1 MANSIMSVGVSGLQA
16 AQVALLTTSHNIS
29 NATTPGY
36 NRQQAIQS
44 TNTPLAHGNGFIGR
58 GVQVSTVQRIYSQY
72 LVNQSL
78 QAQTQSSQLDSHY
91 NEIKQ
96 IDNLLADTTSGLT
109 PVLHNFFNAVQDM
122 ASNPTSIPSRQAVL
136 SNAEALVSRF
146 QQMDQRLSEMREGVN
161 SQITSSVAE
170 INSLAQQIAGLNT
183 NIQAVEASANGQP
196 ANDLLD
202 QRDALIRNL
211 SQLTNVDVVRQNNGH
226 YNVFIG
232 NGQSLVV
239 GSSAMTLKAVAA
251 SPGDPQRLTVAMDLN
266 GSEVSLP
273 ERQLQGGSLGGLLAF
288 RSETLDSVQAGF
300 NELARGF
307 AQSFSEQH
315 RLGQDLQGEMGG
327 DFFEVT
333 DPSHAAGSIRVA
345 ISDPTEIAAAVPIR
359 TEGDVGNTGSAKI
372 SAGSVTAPANLTGH
386 KYEIVFDIAGG
397 ITTYDITDLTIGPV
411 SAGNA
416 FTSGQ
421 SISFDGLQFEITGN
435 PADGDKFVISPNT
448 SGVADNR
455 NALLL
460 AELQTKNTLQGGTA
474 SYQSA
479 YASLVSQVGNK
490 TRELE
495 VTSKAQESMLNQT
508 DQALQ
513 SLSGVNLEEEA
524 ANLLRYQQMFQ
535 ASSKVIEIGNSL
547 FDSLL
552 RI

>member
-196 ANDLLD
+196 VNDLRD
-202 QRDALIRNL
+202 QRDALIRDL
-211 SQLTNVDVVRQNNGH
+211 SKLANVDVVRQNNGH

-239 GSSAMTLKAVAA
+239 GSSAMTLKAVA
-251 SPGDPQRLTVAMDLN
+251 SPNDPQRLVMAMDLN
-266 GSEVSLP
+266 NTEVLLP
-273 ERQLQGGSLGGLLAF
+273 EHQLKGGSLGGLLAF
-288 RSETLDSVQAGF
+288 RSETLDSVQNSFDQLAWGIAGTF
-300 NELARGF
+300 ND
-307 AQSFSEQH
+307 QH
-315 RLGQDLQGEMGG
+315 VQGLDLQGAAGSN
-327 DFFEVT
+327 FFEGM
-333 DPSHAAGSIRVA
+333 DPSDPSDPSGAARSIRVA
-345 ISDPTEIAAAVPIR
+345 ISDPALIAAADSD
-359 TEGDVGNTGSAKI
+359 GG
-372 SAGSVTAPANLTGH
+372 VTN
-386 KYEIVFDIAGG
+386 
-397 ITTYDITDLTIGPV
+397 
-411 SAGNA
+411 
-416 FTSGQ
+416 
-421 SISFDGLQFEITGN
+421 
-435 PADGDKFVISPNT
+435 
-448 SGVADNR
+448 NR
-455 NALLL
+455 NALKL
-460 AELQTKNTLQGGTA
+460 AELQTANTLQGRTA

-495 VTSKAQESMLNQT
+495 VTSRAQESMLNQT

>member
-1 MANSIMSVGVSGLQA
+1 MANGIMNVGVSGLRA

-44 TNTPLAHGNGFIGR
+44 ASTPLANSDGFIGR
-58 GVQVSTVQRIYSQY
+58 GVQITTVQRIYNQH
-72 LVNQSL
+72 LVSQSL
-78 QAQTQSSQLDSHY
+78 QAQSQSSQLDSHY

-109 PVLHNFFNAVQDM
+109 PALHNFFNAAQDV
-122 ASNPTSIPSRQAVL
+122 ASNPASISSRQAML
-136 SNAEALVSRF
+136 SNAEALTARF

-161 SQITSSVAE
+161 SQITGSVTE
-170 INSLAQQIAGLNT
+170 INSLAQQIAGLNM
-183 NIQAVEASANGQP
+183 NIQAVESSANGQP

-202 QRDALIRNL
+202 QRDALVRDL
-211 SQLTNVDVVRQNNGH
+211 SRIINVDVVRQNNGH

-239 GSSAMTLKAVAA
+239 GSSAMTLKAVP
-251 SPGDPQRLTVAMDLN
+251 SSSDPQRLVVAMDQQ
-266 GSEVSLP
+266 GGEIVLP
-273 ERQLQGGSLGGLLAF
+273 EHQLQGGSLGGLLAF
-288 RSETLDSVQAGF
+288 RSETLDSVQNSFDQLAWGIADTF
-300 NELARGF
+300 NDRHVQGL
-307 AQSFSEQH
+307 
-315 RLGQDLQGEMGG
+315 DLQGDSDV
-327 DFFEVT
+327 DFFTVS
-333 DPSHAAGSIRVA
+333 DPDHAARNIRVA
-345 ISDPTEIAAAVPIR
+345 ISDPAKIAAA
-359 TEGDVGNTGSAKI
+359 
-372 SAGSVTAPANLTGH
+372 
-386 KYEIVFDIAGG
+386 
-397 ITTYDITDLTIGPV
+397 
-411 SAGNA
+411 
-416 FTSGQ
+416 
-421 SISFDGLQFEITGN
+421 
-435 PADGDKFVISPNT
+435 DGDG
-448 SGVADNR
+448 GVTNNR
-455 NALLL
+455 NALKL
-460 AELQTKNTLQGGTA
+460 AGLQTENILPDGT

-479 YASLVSQVGNK
+479 YARLVSQVGNK

>member
-1 MANSIMSVGVSGLQA
+1 MANGIMNVGVSGLRA

-44 TNTPLAHGNGFIGR
+44 ASTPLANSDGFIGR
-58 GVQVSTVQRIYSQY
+58 GVQITTVQRIYNQH
-72 LVNQSL
+72 LVSQSL
-78 QAQTQSSQLDSHY
+78 QAQSQSSQLDSHY

-109 PVLHNFFNAVQDM
+109 PALHNFFNAVQDV
-122 ASNPTSIPSRQAVL
+122 ASNPASISSRQAML
-136 SNAEALVSRF
+136 SNAEALTARF

-161 SQITSSVAE
+161 SQITGSVTE
-170 INSLAQQIAGLNT
+170 INSLAQQIAGLNM

-202 QRDALIRNL
+202 QRDALVRDL
-211 SQLTNVDVVRQNNGH
+211 SRIVNVDVVRQNNGH

-239 GSSAMTLKAVAA
+239 GSSAMTLKAVP
-251 SPGDPQRLTVAMDLN
+251 SSSDPQRLVVAMDQQS
-266 GSEVSLP
+266 GEIVLP
-273 ERQLQGGSLGGLLAF
+273 EHQLQGGSLGGLLAF
-288 RSETLDSVQAGF
+288 RSETLDSVQNSFDQLAQGIADTF
-300 NELARGF
+300 ND
-307 AQSFSEQH
+307 QH
-315 RLGQDLQGEMGG
+315 VQGLDLQGDSGV
-327 DFFEVT
+327 DFFTIT
-333 DPSHAAGSIRVA
+333 DPDHAARNIRVA
-345 ISDPTEIAAAVPIR
+345 ISDPAKIAAA
-359 TEGDVGNTGSAKI
+359 DS
-372 SAGSVTAPANLTGH
+372 
-386 KYEIVFDIAGG
+386 DGG
-397 ITTYDITDLTIGPV
+397 V
-411 SAGNA
+411 SNN
-416 FTSGQ
+416 
-421 SISFDGLQFEITGN
+421 I
-435 PADGDKFVISPNT
+435 
-448 SGVADNR
+448 
-455 NALLL
+455 NALSL
-460 AELQTKNTLQGGTA
+460 AKLQTENTLQGGTA

-479 YASLVSQVGNK
+479 YARLVSQVGNK

>member
-1 MANSIMSVGVSGLQA
+1 MANGIMNVGVSGLRA

-44 TNTPLAHGNGFIGR
+44 ASTPLANSDGFIGR
-58 GVQVSTVQRIYSQY
+58 GVQITTVQRIYNQH
-72 LVNQSL
+72 LVSQSL
-78 QAQTQSSQLDSHY
+78 QAQSQSSQLDSHY

-109 PVLHNFFNAVQDM
+109 PALHNFFNAVQDV
-122 ASNPTSIPSRQAVL
+122 ASNPASISSRQAML
-136 SNAEALVSRF
+136 SNAEALTARF

-161 SQITSSVAE
+161 SQITGSVTE
-170 INSLAQQIAGLNT
+170 INSLAQQIAGLNM
-183 NIQAVEASANGQP
+183 NIQAVESSANGQP

-202 QRDALIRNL
+202 QRDALVRDL
-211 SQLTNVDVVRQNNGH
+211 SRIINVDVVRQNNGH

-239 GSSAMTLKAVAA
+239 GSSAMTLKAVP
-251 SPGDPQRLTVAMDLN
+251 SLSDPQRLVVAMDQQ
-266 GSEVSLP
+266 GGEIVLP
-273 ERQLQGGSLGGLLAF
+273 EHQLQGGSLGGLLAF
-288 RSETLDSVQAGF
+288 RSETLDSVQNSFDQLAWGIADTF
-300 NELARGF
+300 NDRHVQGL
-307 AQSFSEQH
+307 
-315 RLGQDLQGEMGG
+315 DLQGDSDV
-327 DFFEVT
+327 DFFTVS
-333 DPSHAAGSIRVA
+333 DPDHAARNIRVA
-345 ISDPTEIAAAVPIR
+345 ISDPAKIAAA
-359 TEGDVGNTGSAKI
+359 
-372 SAGSVTAPANLTGH
+372 
-386 KYEIVFDIAGG
+386 
-397 ITTYDITDLTIGPV
+397 
-411 SAGNA
+411 
-416 FTSGQ
+416 
-421 SISFDGLQFEITGN
+421 
-435 PADGDKFVISPNT
+435 DGDG
-448 SGVADNR
+448 GVTNNR
-455 NALLL
+455 NALKL
-460 AELQTKNTLQGGTA
+460 AGLQTENILPDGT

-479 YASLVSQVGNK
+479 YARLVSQVGNK

>member
-58 GVQVSTVQRIYSQY
+58 GVRVSTVQRIYSQY

-161 SQITSSVAE
+161 SQITSSVGE

-202 QRDALIRNL
+202 QRDALIRDL
-211 SQLTNVDVVRQNNGH
+211 SKLANVDVVRQNNGH

-239 GSSAMTLKAVAA
+239 GSSVMTLKAVA
-251 SPGDPQRLTVAMDLN
+251 SPNDPQRLVMAMDLN
-266 GSEVSLP
+266 NTEVLLP
-273 ERQLQGGSLGGLLAF
+273 EHQLQGGSLGGLLAF
-288 RSETLDSVQAGF
+288 RSETLDSVQNSFDQLAQGIADTF
-300 NELARGF
+300 NT
-307 AQSFSEQH
+307 QH
-315 RLGQDLQGEMGG
+315 VQGLDLQGAQGE
-327 DFFEVT
+327 DFFVVT
-333 DPSHAAGSIRVA
+333 DPSHAAGSIRVV
-345 ISDPTEIAAAVPIR
+345 ISDPAKIAAA
-359 TEGDVGNTGSAKI
+359 DA
-372 SAGSVTAPANLTGH
+372 
-386 KYEIVFDIAGG
+386 AGG
-397 ITTYDITDLTIGPV
+397 V
-411 SAGNA
+411 SN
-416 FTSGQ
+416 
-421 SISFDGLQFEITGN
+421 N
-435 PADGDKFVISPNT
+435 Y
-448 SGVADNR
+448 
-455 NALLL
+455 NALRL